1 MLTARVARNGTDY
14 RIGVCSWSLR
24 PRDSRSLCAALER
37 VGIGTVQLAL
47 GPILDEQP
55 GWTPDAFD
63 ELRRAGFEIASGMLA
78 FPGEDYSTLE
88 TIRRTGGLRP
98 DERWPA
104 SRDRAEAAARL
115 AADHGVGLVTFHAG
129 FLPVDRND
137 PLRPRMVERLRAVA
151 GLFAS
156 RSVAVALETGQETA
170 ATLGEVLGDLGR
182 DDVGVNF
189 DPANMI
195 LYGMGDPVA
204 ALRTLAPAV
213 RQIHVKDASPTEVTG
228 TWGSEVPAG
237 DGAVD
242 WPGFFEVALA
252 LDPPLRFIIE
262 REAGDNRE
270 PETIQARD
278 LIARHLD

>member
-1 MLTARVARNGTDY
+1 
-14 RIGVCSWSLR
+14 
-24 PRDSRSLCAALER
+24 

-63 ELRRAGFEIASGMLA
+63 ELRRAGFELASGMLA

-170 ATLGEVLGDLGR
+170 ATLGEVLGDLGP

-204 ALRTLAPAV
+204 ALRTLAPGV
-213 RQIHVKDASPTEVTG
+213 RQIHVKDASPTDVAGAWG
-228 TWGSEVPAG
+228 TEVPAG

-242 WPGFFEVALA
+242 WPGFFDVALA
-252 LDPPLRFIIE
+252 LDPPVRFIIE

-270 PETIQARD
+270 PEIVQARD
-278 LIARHLD
+278 LVARFLLDQ